1 MTRKPTTPT
10 KPARVGPA
18 SLLRLLAGFAGLGLA
33 TALVTGA
40 LLSLAML
47 GFQMLGADSGDA
59 ERMEHQQ
66 RQSEACRDYSQNHG
80 GPGC

>member
-1 MTRKPTTPT
+1 MTRKPTTT

-18 SLLRLLAGFAGLGLA
+18 ALLRLLAGFAGLGLA

-59 ERMEHQQ
+59 ERQQ
-66 RQSEACRDYSQNHG
+66 EIRRQAEACEHRRRNG

>member
-1 MTRKPTTPT
+1 MTRKTTTT
-10 KPARVGPA
+10 KPVRVGPA
-18 SLLRLLAGFAGLGLA
+18 ALLRLLAGFAGLGALV
-33 TALVTGA
+33 ALVTGA

-59 ERMEHQQ
+59 ERQQ
-66 RQSEACRDYSQNHG
+66 EIRRQVDACEYSRQNG

>member
-1 MTRKPTTPT
+1 MTRKPTTTPT
-10 KPARVGPA
+10 KPVRVGPA
-18 SLLRLLAGFAGLGLA
+18 ALLRLLAGFAGLGLA

-47 GFQMLGADSGDA
+47 GFQMLGVDSGDA
-59 ERMEHQQ
+59 ERMEQQQ
-66 RQSEACRDYSQNHG
+66 RQSEACRYSQNHG